1 MPKISISSLK
11 KLLPAIVFC
20 LFAYGSY
27 ICWNIQKNHKHELIL
42 GYTKSFAEQIRI
54 CMEDLMQTNMAVM
67 AIFANRWVEKR
78 PADFSRDRFM
88 QLAGAYYEHFPGFSM
103 ISLLDHKG
111 LIQEIYPENKTSGST
126 DKQLISLFEAYKQ
139 KKIGKVGENP
149 KLLVTACKAF
159 DKKKFVFE
167 ASRPLIN
174 NGKIIGYL
182 NSVFDVSLIMEVCKA
197 SSVFDDFYT
206 NVYEGKRLIYT
217 NRQKDGADYHEN
229 GMHIIRDIN
238 FPGKAWRLI
247 VEPKT
252 SVCSTPVLTKNLLLT
267 LALAASAAIA
277 FILYLLL
284 QRIEM
289 YQAATNNVIQEARK
303 RKKIGETLKQNE
315 KKLESLV
322 DELEGKNEELEA
334 FVFMISHDLKNSIFT
349 IQGFTNALREDFG
362 NLLSEKSGQYIR
374 YIDNAAEKMNQ
385 LINDLLKLAR
395 IGRLIGRKENYNFE
409 LIVNE
414 ALQEIMPRIKERDI
428 EIKVQENLPDIFGEK
443 KRLVQIM
450 ENLLTN
456 AVKYIG
462 KENPAPHIEI
472 GAEQQRGENVFFV
485 RDNGI
490 GIKKEFFKIIFQVFK
505 RLHSAKKLAEG
516 SGIGLAIVKRIVELH
531 GGRIWLSSETGKGTT
546 FFFTL

>member
-1 MPKISISSLK
+1 
-11 KLLPAIVFC
+11 
-20 LFAYGSY
+20 
-27 ICWNIQKNHKHELIL
+27 
-42 GYTKSFAEQIRI
+42 
-54 CMEDLMQTNMAVM
+54 MQTNMAVM
-67 AIFANRWVEKR
+67 AIFANRWVERK

-88 QLAGAYYEHFPGFSM
+88 QFAGAYYEHFPGFSM

-111 LIQEIYPENKTSGST
+111 LIQEIYPENKTSGSA
-126 DKQLISLFEAYKQ
+126 DKQLILLFEVYKQ
-139 KKIGKVGENP
+139 KNFNKVGKNP
-149 KLLVTACKAF
+149 ELLVTACKAF
-159 DKKKFVFE
+159 DKEKFAFE
-167 ASRPLIN
+167 ASRPLN
-174 NGKIIGYL
+174 HNGKIIGYL
-182 NSVFDVSLIMEVCKA
+182 NSVFDVSLIMEVCKD

-238 FPGKAWRLI
+238 FPGKTWRLV
-247 VEPKT
+247 VEPKS
-252 SVCSTPVLTKNLLLT
+252 SVCSTPVLTKFLLFI
-267 LALAASAAIA
+267 LALTASTAIS
-277 FILYLLL
+277 FMLYLLL

-303 RKKIGETLKQNE
+303 RKKIGEILKQNE
-315 KKLESLV
+315 TKLESLV
-322 DELEGKNEELEA
+322 DKLEAKNEELET
-334 FVFMISHDLKNSIFT
+334 FVFMISHDLKNPIFT

-362 NLLSEKSGQYIR
+362 DLLSEKSGQYIR
-374 YIDNAAEKMNQ
+374 YIDNAAEKINQ
-385 LINDLLKLAR
+385 LVNDLLKLSR
-395 IGRLIGRKENYNFE
+395 IGRLTGRKENYNFE

-428 EIKVQENLPDIFGEK
+428 EIKIQENLPDVFGEK
-443 KRLVQIM
+443 KWLVQM
-450 ENLLTN
+450 MMNLLTN

-462 KENPAPHIEI
+462 QENPAPRIEI

-490 GIKKEFFKIIFQVFK
+490 GIKEEFFEIIFQVFQ
-505 RLHSAKKLAEG
+505 RLHSAKKFAGG

-531 GGRIWLSSETGKGTT
+531 GGRIWLSSETGNGTT